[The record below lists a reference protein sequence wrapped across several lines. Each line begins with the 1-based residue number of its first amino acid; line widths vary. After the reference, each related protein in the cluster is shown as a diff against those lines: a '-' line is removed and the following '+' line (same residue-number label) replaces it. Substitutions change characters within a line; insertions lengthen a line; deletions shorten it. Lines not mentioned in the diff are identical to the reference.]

1 MNRADRR
8 AAARA
13 ERRQQGSHGLDCGCR
28 THRLVPL
35 DVPRCPDC
43 GDLSALIGPEGVWM
57 PTSRP
62 SGSLSTIEVGCPCGA
77 IYALTVA
84 VE

>member
-1 MNRADRR
+1 MNRAERR

-13 ERRQQGSHGLDCGCR
+13 ERRSHGLDCGCR

-43 GDLSALIGPEGVWM
+43 GALSEVIGPSGVWM
-57 PTSRP
+57 PTGKP
-62 SGSLSTIEVGCPCGA
+62 AGSLTTVEVGCRCGSV
-77 IYALTVA
+77 YALTVA